1 MLPAI
6 AAIVSSLIA
15 NNLPKLAQGVIDKGV
30 EFVENKVGVKLTPDP
45 TPEELAKLREAEI
58 EFEKFKIQ
66 EDNKNTADARAMQV
80 AALNQTDTFA
90 KRFVYYFT
98 AGWSLFSAVYI
109 AMITILPIPTANLR
123 FVDTVLGFLL
133 GTVIAT
139 AVNYFLGSSRGSAIK
154 TETEAMKQELQ
165 LLVRKDTDNAA
176 K

>member
-58 EFEKFKIQ
+58 DFEKFKIQ

-80 AALNQTDTFA
+80 VALNQTDTFA
-90 KRFVYYFT
+90 KRFVYYFI
-98 AGWSLFSAVYI
+98 AGWSIFSAVFL
-109 AMITILPIPTANLR
+109 MCITFMNIPENNVR
-123 FVDTVLGFLL
+123 FVDTTLGFLL

-139 AVNYFLGSSRGSAIK
+139 AVSFLLGSSRGSLIK

-165 LLVRKDTDNAA
+165 LLARKDLQNAA